1 MVADFHDVLAAMI
14 AQQARFLVVG
24 AHALAAHGVPRATVD
39 LDLWVDPVPANAR
52 LVWRALSDFGA
63 PLESLGIAESDFH
76 RPEIVVQLGLPPY
89 RIDILTGVSGL
100 TFDEAWEGRIE
111 ALVEDVRSP
120 VLGLDAFVRNKR
132 ESGRRKDLADLE
144 ALGLE

>member
-14 AQQARFLVVG
+14 AQGARFLVVG

-52 LVWRALSDFGA
+52 RVWRALSDFGA
-63 PLESLGIAESDFH
+63 PLEALGIAEQDFH

-89 RIDILTGVSGL
+89 RIDILTSVSGL
-100 TFDEAWEGRIE
+100 VFDEAWDGRIE
-111 ALVEDVRSP
+111 ALVENVQSP

-132 ESGRRKDLADLE
+132 ESGRKKDLADLE
-144 ALGLE
+144 ALGIE